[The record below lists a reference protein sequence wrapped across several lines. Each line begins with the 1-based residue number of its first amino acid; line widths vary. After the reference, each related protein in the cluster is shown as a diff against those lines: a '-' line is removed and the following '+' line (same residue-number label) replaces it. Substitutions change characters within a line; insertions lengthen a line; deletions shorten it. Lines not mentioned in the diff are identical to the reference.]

1 MRCAAWR
8 LAVSVWI
15 FFLATA
21 GAEPVK
27 IVAWNLEWF
36 PGRRRE
42 PQPEEA
48 VRHMKQVQAALRRLQ
63 PDILILT
70 EVRDADVVKEA
81 VSVLPGFRVNIAS
94 DFQFRHQ
101 QIAIASRYP
110 SRAAWAQRW
119 LQPIYGPPRG
129 FSFAS
134 LDLPGDAQIL
144 VFGVHLK
151 SNRGV
156 DVVNRCMREASALQ
170 LIAYANLAKQRL
182 GEKRT
187 GILLAGDFN
196 TNLDSPKFKRDA
208 TCGMLRYAGYWWP
221 FATLPPEQRITWRG
235 RDYDPIQFDHFFS
248 WNLGRSAARPLGYD
262 TVSDHHPIVMIVD
275 TDDIR

>member
-1 MRCAAWR
+1 MRLSAAILML
-8 LAVSVWI
+8 LAV
-15 FFLATA
+15 ATA
-21 GAEPVK
+21 AMAEPVK

-36 PGRRRE
+36 PGRRPE
-42 PQPEEA
+42 PRPEEA
-48 VRHMKQVQAALRRLQ
+48 VRHMKQVQAALRRMQ

-81 VSVLPGFRVNIAS
+81 VSVLPGFTVHVAS
-94 DFQFRHQ
+94 DFQLRHQ

-134 LDLPGDAQIL
+134 LDLPGGAHVL

-156 DVVNRCMREASALQ
+156 DVMNRCMREASALQ
-170 LIAYANLAKQRL
+170 LIAYANFAKQRL
-182 GEKRT
+182 GAERT
-187 GILLAGDFN
+187 GVLLAGDFN

-208 TCGMLRYAGYWWP
+208 TCNLFRYSGFWWP
-221 FATLPPEQRITWRG
+221 FETLPPEQRITWHG
-235 RDYDPIQFDHFFS
+235 RDYDPVQFDHFFS

-275 TDDIR
+275 TDDIK